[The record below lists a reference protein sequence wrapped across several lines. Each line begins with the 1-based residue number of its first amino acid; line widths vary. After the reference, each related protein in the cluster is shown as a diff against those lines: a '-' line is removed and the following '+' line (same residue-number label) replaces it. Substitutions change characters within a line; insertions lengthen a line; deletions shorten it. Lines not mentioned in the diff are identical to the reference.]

1 MQFTLVT
8 LAEKRFKIELC
19 TIYKSLE
26 KEEIHFVTW
35 VNSNDQLED
44 CLTKEGPSRE
54 KWYSEWK

>member
-1 MQFTLVT
+1 MQLTLVT
-8 LAEKRFKIELC
+8 IAEKRFKIELC
-19 TIYKSLE
+19 TINESLE